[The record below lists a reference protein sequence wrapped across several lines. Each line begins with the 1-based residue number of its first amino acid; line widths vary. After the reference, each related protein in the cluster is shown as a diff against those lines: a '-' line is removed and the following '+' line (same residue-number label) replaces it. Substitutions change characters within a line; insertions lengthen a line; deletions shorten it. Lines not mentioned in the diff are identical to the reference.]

1 MRGCGEAA
9 MISFEHFT
17 IEDGTPIYSQ
27 IVRHIKQGII
37 AGVIHNREEMPSRRL
52 LSALLGVNPNTIQ
65 KAYRLL
71 EEEGIIESQAGAGS
85 WVTVNE
91 QQIGAIRSQLLEGD
105 VGVLV
110 KSMKQMEISKVEA
123 VRLLE
128 DIWDRI

>member
-1 MRGCGEAA
+1 

-123 VRLLE
+123 ARLLE

>member
-1 MRGCGEAA
+1 

-17 IEDGTPIYSQ
+17 IEDGSPIYSQ

-110 KSMKQMEISKVEA
+110 KSMKQMEISKEEA

-128 DIWDRI
+128 DIWDEI

>member
-1 MRGCGEAA
+1 